1 MKSSSLPFLAFAA
14 VTTLVV
20 SSPVPA
26 KCRGTVSKTTT
37 VYSEN
42 FQNAQRTATVKYDV
56 TADLD
61 ICESGSAAGID
72 TRKCEFSGSR
82 RLTRT
87 ITIAVPNKAE
97 TSIGEKMILL
107 DPYNEHHRTNCSR
120 VVVDEP
126 QVWGG
131 AHDRAIGTRST
142 WKRQIDADAEE
153 VKRVLE
159 LIGFVQ

>member
-1 MKSSSLPFLAFAA
+1 MRSSSLPYLAFAA
-14 VTTLVV
+14 VTLIVV
-20 SSPVPA
+20 SSPAFA
-26 KCRGTVSKTTT
+26 KCRGVVSKTIT

-72 TRKCEFSGSR
+72 SRRCKFAGPR

-87 ITIAVPNKAE
+87 ITIAVPNKGE

-107 DPYNEHHRTNCSR
+107 EPYNEDHRKNCNR
-120 VVVDEP
+120 VVIDEP

-142 WKRQIDADAEE
+142 WKRQIDEDTEE
-153 VKRVLE
+153 VKCGLE
-159 LIGFVQ
+159 LMGFVQ